1 MKCMLSGVTLF
12 VQVKKIFRQNNYIFE
27 RYNLTSLDMY
37 NGLSKVYCIKPQGR
51 ISKYYWVDKNHI
63 SVRTRFL
70 HVRVCIRL
78 CQSSVDNALMCVY
91 FVF

>member
-1 MKCMLSGVTLF
+1 MHAIRGYTVCTGEKDL
-12 VQVKKIFRQNNYIFE
+12 QAKQYNIFE

-63 SVRTRFL
+63 PVRTRFL